1 MDIVETIITLETR
14 VLNLN
19 LKLETAEKALEYYA
33 NSKIGESKLANGC
46 VLAYNSDIAKDA
58 LAKIRGETK

>member
-1 MDIVETIITLETR
+1 MKIVGAIIALETR

-33 NSKIGESKLANGC
+33 KSELEKTLRK
-46 VLAYNSDIAKDA
+46 
-58 LAKIRGETK
+58 